1 MTADAPLYLT
11 LRPSVMRVVRLAAR
25 GYSDPAIAHE
35 LRLSEEAVKS
45 SLAIAARAL
54 ASKGLTQT
62 GPYWRGNL
70 GCLLGY
76 ANGQSTTES
85 ET

>member
-1 MTADAPLYLT
+1 
-11 LRPSVMRVVRLAAR
+11 MRVVRLAAR

-35 LRLSEEAVKS
+35 LHLSLETVQN

-54 ASKGLTQT
+54 ASKGLTQS

-76 ANGQSTTES
+76 ANES
-85 ET
+85 KQAEGRGSPE

>member
-1 MTADAPLYLT
+1 MTADAPLYQS

-25 GYSDPAIAHE
+25 GYSDPAIARE
-35 LRLSEEAVKS
+35 LHLSLETVQH
-45 SLAIAARAL
+45 SLAIAARTL